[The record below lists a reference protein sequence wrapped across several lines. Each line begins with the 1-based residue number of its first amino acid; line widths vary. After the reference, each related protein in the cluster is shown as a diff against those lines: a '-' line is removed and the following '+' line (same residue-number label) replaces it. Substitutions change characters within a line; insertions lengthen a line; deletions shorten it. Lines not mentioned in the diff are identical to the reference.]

1 MTAAWRTMYDTTFS
15 NMDELYRDFIL
26 DHYRNPRNAGTL
38 ENPDA
43 TFEDLNPLCGDKI
56 RMDFRIRDGKVE
68 DVKFLGRG
76 CAISQASASLL
87 TEEIKGKT
95 LAEIEKVGKDEVL
108 ANLGITISAVRLKC
122 ALLGLKV
129 LREALALKYEPA
141 EEEKL
146 YPDGKR

>member
-1 MTAAWRTMYDTTFS
+1 MYDTTFS

-38 ENPDA
+38 ERPDA

-56 RMDFRIRDGKVE
+56 RMDLCIRDGVVE
-68 DVKFLGRG
+68 DVKFQGRG

-87 TEEIKGKT
+87 TEEVKGKR
-95 LAEIEKVGKDEVL
+95 IEDIDKIGKDEVL
-108 ANLGITISAVRLKC
+108 GNLGITISAVRLKC

-129 LREALALKYEPA
+129 LKEALALKYEPS

-146 YPDGKR
+146 FPDGKT